1 MSKVDNQNE
10 SAEGSK
16 DNKVTLA
23 NLCSKPDQT
32 SNESS
37 EQFYPFLYND
47 IDSFIKFASL
57 VGKERKSVLDRL
69 KLFED
74 IIFGKA
80 PRNAAEGVNSKDNAK
95 KNADAMSDNKLLSTK
110 AKKRLKGCIDLFKKF
125 RRRVLAREV
134 DVVKEALQ
142 LYLKGS
148 LKFRT
153 LSKVHNVPSDWFCKD
168 DDSTYLDWILLQ
180 SIGRYG

>member
-1 MSKVDNQNE
+1 MDNQNE

-80 PRNAAEGVNSKDNAK
+80 PHNTNEGVNSKDNSK
-95 KNADAMSDNKLLSTK
+95 KKS
-110 AKKRLKGCIDLFKKF
+110 RF
-125 RRRVLAREV
+125 
-134 DVVKEALQ
+134 
-142 LYLKGS
+142 
-148 LKFRT
+148 
-153 LSKVHNVPSDWFCKD
+153 NV
-168 DDSTYLDWILLQ
+168 
-180 SIGRYG
+180 R